1 MQDKGVQTINR
12 TDEFSDAA
20 EALSSA
26 GWCTLHN
33 LLSSVQTRALA
44 EECSTLYDTHRL
56 APAHVG
62 LDRTLAV
69 LRGDST
75 RWFQADELSEPQ
87 QVFTDRMD
95 VLRIALNR
103 HAMLGLV
110 DSEAHYAMFPSG
122 MGYARHRDTLRGSD
136 ARVVSGVFY
145 LNDAW
150 QDAEGGALRLYLADQ
165 SHRDI
170 YPRAGTL
177 LLFLSAQFEH
187 EVLPATR
194 NRMSIACWMRQ
205 QALPSA
211 N

>member
-1 MQDKGVQTINR
+1 MTTR
-12 TDEFSDAA
+12 FDEFSDAA
-20 EALSSA
+20 EALTSD

-33 LLSSVQTRALA
+33 LLSSAQTQALA
-44 EECSTLYDTHRL
+44 SECSALYDAHRL
-56 APAHVG
+56 APARVG
-62 LDRTLAV
+62 LGRALAS

-75 RWFQADELSEPQ
+75 RWFQASELSAPQ
-87 QVFTDRMD
+87 QIFIDRIDM
-95 VLRIALNR
+95 LRTALNR
-103 HAMLGLV
+103 HAILGLV
-110 DSEAHYAMFPSG
+110 DSEAHYAMFPAG
-122 MGYARHRDTLRGSD
+122 AAYARHRDTLRGSD

-145 LNDAW
+145 LNDDW

-165 SHRDI
+165 SQRDI

-194 NRMSIACWMRQ
+194 NRMSVACWMRQ
-205 QALPSA
+205 QSLPGS